1 MRVNLNPAV
10 LFFIVVLYIQPFML
24 PTVHAEDYRFEIR
37 NAAISVEKGV
47 YLLKADVDFVLS
59 PPVREAL
66 LNGVSLVF
74 VLEIVVLEYNDW
86 WLNSQVAYLE
96 QRYSLGY
103 QALSRQYVVENI
115 NTGVQESFP
124 DLGSA
129 LRHLGDVVDFPF
141 IDSTLLDRSNKH
153 ILEIRV
159 SLDVDELPLPLRVR
173 TYLSSDWDLDT
184 DWHTQRLP

>member
-1 MRVNLNPAV
+1 MRVNLNPAI
-10 LFFIVVLYIQPFML
+10 LLLTVVLYSQPFTL
-24 PTVHAEDYRFEIR
+24 PTVHAEDYRFEIH

-47 YLLKADVDFVLS
+47 YLLKADVDYVIS

-74 VLEIVVLEYNDW
+74 VLEISVLEYHDW
-86 WLNSQVAYLE
+86 WLNSQVADLK
-96 QRYSLGY
+96 QRYQLEY
-103 QALSRQYVVENI
+103 QALSLQYVLENL
-115 NTGVQESFP
+115 NTGIQESFP

-129 LRHLGDVVDFPF
+129 LRRLGQVVDFPF
-141 IDSTLLDRSNKH
+141 IDSTLLDSSNKY
-153 ILEIRV
+153 ILQIRV

-173 TYLSSDWDLDT
+173 AYLFSDWDLDT